1 MDQKDT
7 RYQSFCKAIDTLDDG
22 VALINAYDAL
32 LHDYDGEK
40 MYQAESQMIKAIGSH
55 QGITAAQLAE
65 SFGKTASACSQLIR
79 KLKNKGWV
87 QQQRNPVNSRE
98 YNLFLSQEGKEIFEK
113 HRKFEEACYQ
123 RTFKMLGEISEADLQ
138 TYIRIQQC
146 LNRAFALDVEKS
158 RML

>member
-79 KLKNKGWV
+79 KLKAKGWV
-87 QQQRNPVNSRE
+87 VQERNPDNSRE
-98 YNLFLSQEGKEIFEK
+98 YHLFLTDDGKTIFEK
-113 HRKFEEACYQ
+113 HRAFEENCYQ
-123 RTFKMLGEISEADLQ
+123 RTFEMLASVTEEELQ
-138 TYIRIQQC
+138 AYIRVQAL
-146 LNRAFALDVEKS
+146 LNKAFAMDVQES
-158 RML
+158 RTI